1 MAPAIAGIEGD
12 TVRTNVF
19 GGLVL
24 QLLLAVTL
32 SVPDVVY
39 DTVTVWVPWP
49 AVIVAVPGTD
59 QL

>member
-1 MAPAIAGIEGD
+1 MVPATAGTEGD
-12 TVRTNVF
+12 TVSANVF

-32 SVPDVVY
+32 SVPDVTN
-39 DTVTVWVPWP
+39 DTVTVCVPCP
-49 AVIVAVPGTD
+49 AVTVAVTGTD